1 MSKQEKKKSFN
12 DFLDFVKWMHEN
24 YKNHCEANKKKALSY
39 DEYINERFQQLCD
52 EFNDRVIH

>member
-1 MSKQEKKKSFN
+1 MTRKKFQ

-24 YKNHCEANKKKALSY
+24 YKEHCTTNNKKAMTY
-39 DEYINERFQQLCD
+39 DDYINERFQQLCD